1 MRSFKVKQ
9 AIGEKAFYYIQVC
22 YLGFGWSR
30 VCEHHY
36 GFCGSIS
43 VIKCFKSPKQ
53 ARDYIKKQYGE
64 SARIKTTW

>member
-9 AIGEKAFYYIQVC
+9 AIGEKVFYYIQVC
-22 YLGFGWSR
+22 YLGFDWSE
-30 VCEHHY
+30 VCEYQH

-43 VIKCFKSPKQ
+43 ETKQFKSPKQ
-53 ARDYIKKQYGE
+53 ARAYIKNQYGE